1 MLQPRPML
9 YARQMALASGTDSS
23 ILSLNPSDCEPR
35 QVYKLMTGIS
45 VPRPVA
51 LVSTVDRN
59 GAHNLAPFSFFSGV
73 GSNPPTVLFCP
84 AIRAQARLNADGQ
97 REVRKDTLRNV
108 EETGEF
114 VINVVSDAIAAAAN
128 ATAAEV
134 GPEVDEFGLSGLT
147 PQPSDLVR
155 PARVAESPAQME
167 CKLLQVIYT
176 SREPGGGV
184 IVLGEIVRFHVRKSL
199 VEDFRVDPAGL
210 DAVGRMAGNTWA
222 RTRDRIELI
231 RPK

>member
-1 MLQPRPML
+1 
-9 YARQMALASGTDSS
+9 MAPAPGTASET
-23 ILSLNPSDCEPR
+23 LSLNPADCEPR
-35 QVYKLMTGIS
+35 QVYKLMTGII

-51 LVSTVDRN
+51 LVSTIDRN

-84 AIRAQARLNADGQ
+84 VVRSQARPGANGEPEL
-97 REVRKDTLRNV
+97 RKDTLRNV

-114 VINVVSDAIAAAAN
+114 VINVVSDAIAAATN

-134 GPEVDEFGLSGLT
+134 GPEVDEFLLSGLT
-147 PQPSDLVR
+147 PQASDLVR

-167 CKLLQVIYT
+167 GKLLQVIYS
-176 SREPGGGV
+176 SRAPGAGV
-184 IVLGEIVRFHVRKSL
+184 IVLGEIVRFHIRQSL
-199 VEDFRVDPAGL
+199 VEDFRVDPDGL

>member
-1 MLQPRPML
+1 MPSQH
-9 YARQMALASGTDSS
+9 QTGNTT
-23 ILSLNPSDCEPR
+23 LSVNPDDCQPR
-35 QVYKLMTGIS
+35 QVYKLMTGII

-59 GAHNLAPFSFFSGV
+59 GVPNLAPFSFFSGV

-84 AIRAQARLNADGQ
+84 AIRAQSRLGADG
-97 REVRKDTLRNV
+97 RPEFRKDTLRNV

-114 VINVVSDAIAAAAN
+114 VVNVVSDAIAAAAN
-128 ATAAEV
+128 ASAADV
-134 GPEVDEFGLSGLT
+134 PPDVDEFVLSGLT

-167 CKLLQVIYT
+167 CKLLQVVYT

-184 IVLGEIVRFHVRKSL
+184 IVLGRIVRFHLLSRL
-199 VEDFRVDPAGL
+199 VDDFRVDPAGL

-231 RPK
+231 RPS